1 MPNAVNVAKC
11 CNVDATLEDTNCVH
25 FRMKDDGSIWGQL
38 QILPTTA
45 STDDKKES
53 TDDKK
58 ATS

>member
-25 FRMKDDGSIWGQL
+25 FRMNDDGSIWGQL

-45 STDDKKES
+45 STDDKK
-53 TDDKK
+53 
-58 ATS
+58 ATT